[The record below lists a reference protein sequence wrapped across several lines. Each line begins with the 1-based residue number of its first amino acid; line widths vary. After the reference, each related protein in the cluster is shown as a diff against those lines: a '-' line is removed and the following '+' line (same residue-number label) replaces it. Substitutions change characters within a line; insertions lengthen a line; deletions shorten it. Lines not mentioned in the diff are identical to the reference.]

1 MGSHQNLNGGFTH
14 HFMKRWLFIYYPV
27 VIISMMK
34 RGFPLLITLLLIML
48 IFLPSVPGQEVT
60 VFGVDEHTRTVEG
73 GESTTFQWVVY
84 NNGTS
89 HLIIQPSI
97 QPSSGKSWSGE
108 ITPQF
113 LTLKPNESG
122 NFTLQITVERTTPSQ
137 EVDIAIIFNSTRMDL
152 PKDSDIHIENVH
164 LSIISLFGTK
174 AGENKIFG
182 IWENFL
188 PPPLDTNYGA
198 FIITLIGWII
208 IALIFAYV
216 IDPLIH
222 HFTSKT
228 ETDLDDRVLRILRTP
243 LFLLIISYGAV
254 SSLEILNI
262 PEDIIALLEIL
273 YQTIVIVIMA
283 WISYR
288 VYDSIL
294 VEFARRYSR
303 KTQMK
308 IDDTLVPILQKIG
321 MVIIPL
327 IALAFIFDLYGYDLT
342 VFLAGAGLMGLVIA
356 FAAQDTLSNF
366 FAGLAILIDQ
376 PFKVG
381 DLIMLDGDVCEVR
394 HIGMRSTKLYNTFKS
409 EEFVLPN
416 NDMAS
421 RKIVNLV
428 KPDLKYKTNVE
439 VGVAYGSD
447 LDLVERL
454 IMEAAMEH
462 PNVLKDPGHE
472 PFVRFTQFG
481 DSALIFKLFVWVDN
495 VNNQWRV
502 AHELRKAIDAKF
514 RQHNIEIPF
523 PQRTVWLHNIGNGS

>member
-1 MGSHQNLNGGFTH
+1 MG
-14 HFMKRWLFIYYPV
+14 RRLFIYSHGITYLT
-27 VIISMMK
+27 MK
-34 RGFPLLITLLLIML
+34 RGYLLLIVLLMSAL
-48 IFLPSVPGQEVT
+48 IFLPAVPAEEMT
-60 VFGVDEHTRTVEG
+60 VFNIDGQSATVAG
-73 GESTTFQWVVY
+73 GESTTFRWVVY

-89 HLIIQPSI
+89 NLIVQPSI

-108 ITPQF
+108 ISPQF

-122 NFTLQITVERTTPSQ
+122 NFSLYITVDRTTPSQ
-137 EVDIAIIFNSTRMDL
+137 TVDITITFNSTRMDA
-152 PKDSDIHIENVH
+152 PSDTETYVQSVH
-164 LSIISLFGTK
+164 LDIISLFGTK

-198 FIITLIGWII
+198 FLITIIGWIV
-208 IALIFAYV
+208 IALVFAYV

-228 ETDLDDRVLRILRTP
+228 ETDLDDRILRILRTP

-273 YQTIVIVIMA
+273 YQTVVILIMV
-283 WISYR
+283 WVSYKI
-288 VYDSIL
+288 YDSIL
-294 VEFARRYSR
+294 IEFARRYSR
-303 KTQMK
+303 KTMTK
-308 IDDTLVPILQKIG
+308 IDDTLVPLLQKVG

-327 IALAFIFDLYGYDLT
+327 IGLALIFDLFGYDLT

-366 FAGLAILIDQ
+366 FAGLAILLDQ

-381 DLIMLDGDVCEVR
+381 DLILLDGDVCEVR

-428 KPDLKYKTNVE
+428 KPDLKYKTSVE

-447 LDLVERL
+447 LDLVEKL

-462 PNVLKDPGHE
+462 PNVLKEPGHE
-472 PFVRFTQFG
+472 PFVRFTEFG